1 MFSHKNSTLMA
12 FKPANNIQDL
22 QYFGEFG
29 GVNPSISDSSTYTF
43 LSAKTMFDTFEGNA
57 DGCYLYSRHSSPSNL
72 YLGEALAAME
82 GTETANVSASGMGA
96 ITPVLMQLCGAGDH
110 VVSSRT
116 IYGGTYAFLKNFTPR
131 FHIETTFVDITKL
144 DVVEASITK
153 NTKVIFCES
162 VSNPL
167 LEVANIKGLAD
178 IAKRHNLKLVVDNT
192 FSPLSISPAKLGA
205 DIVIHSLTKF
215 INGSSDTVG
224 GVVCGTQ
231 EFINDLRNVNSGASM
246 LLGST
251 MDSLRSASVLKNLRT
266 LHIRMQQHSLN
277 ATYLANRFEKDG
289 LKTVYPGLESHPSH
303 ELFKSMMNEKY
314 GFGGMLTIDVGTL
327 DKANELMEMMQEKN
341 LGYLA
346 VSLGFYKTLFSAP
359 GSSTSSEIPEDEQVE
374 MGLSD
379 GLIRFS
385 IGLDADIERTY
396 QMMRECMEKLNIL
409 NKKENAELA

>member
-1 MFSHKNSTLMA
+1 MT

-29 GVNPSISDSSTYTF
+29 GVNPSISDASTYTF

-57 DGCYLYSRHSSPSNL
+57 DGCYLYSRHSTPSNL

-82 GTETANVSASGMGA
+82 ATETATVTASGMGA
-96 ITPVLMQLCGAGDH
+96 ITAVLLQLCQAEDH
-110 VVSSRT
+110 IVSSRT

-131 FHIETTFVDITKL
+131 FGVATSFVDITNL
-144 DVVEASITK
+144 DCVEAAITPK
-153 NTKVIFCES
+153 TKVLYCES

-167 LEVANIKGLAD
+167 LEVADLKGLAQL
-178 IAKRHNLKLVVDNT
+178 AKKYNLKLVVDNT
-192 FSPLSISPAKLGA
+192 FSPLLISPAKLGA

-215 INGSSDTVG
+215 INGASDTVG

-231 EFINDLRNVNSGASM
+231 EFIDQLRNVNDGAAM
-246 LLGST
+246 LLGAT
-251 MDSLRSASVLKNLRT
+251 MDSLRSAAVLKNLRT
-266 LHIRMQQHSLN
+266 LHIRMQQHSAN
-277 ATYLANRFEKDG
+277 ATYLAEQFEKIG
-289 LKTVYPGLESHPSH
+289 LKTVYPGLKSHPSNG
-303 ELFKSMMNEKY
+303 LFKAMMNKKY
-314 GFGGMLTIDVGTL
+314 GFGGMLTVDVGSI
-327 DKANELMEMMQEKN
+327 DKANALMELMQKRN

-359 GSSTSSEIPEDEQVE
+359 GSSTSSEIPEEEQAE
-374 MGLSD
+374 MGLSN

-396 QMMRECMEKLNIL
+396 TMMKACMV
-409 NKKENAELA
+409 ELHIIEA